1 MDEINELVA
10 KNLQA
15 LRKARHLTQ
24 QEFAETL
31 GYSDKSISKWEL
43 GKAIPSAEIL
53 LQIADFYGVTVDSI
67 LRGPIEVQTSPKEED
82 KKKNTNKIAIACLA
96 ASFIVLA
103 ATCVFVNGV
112 ISLQTFDYW
121 IVFLWVIPAVGLLD
135 GILVKKFWGK
145 GLAETI
151 LFSVFIW
158 GLLLSFS
165 LTFYFF
171 LDQNI
176 FFVFFVGIPLQA
188 SLLLYETIKK

>member
-67 LRGPIEVQTSPKEED
+67 LRGPIEVQTSPKKED

>member
-1 MDEINELVA
+1 MYEINELVA

>member
-67 LRGPIEVQTSPKEED
+67 LRGPVEIQSNPKEED
-82 KKKNTNKIAIACLA
+82 EKKNTNKIAIACLA

-112 ISLQTFDYW
+112 ISLHTFDYW

-145 GLAETI
+145 GFAETI
-151 LFSVFIW
+151 LFSIFIW

>member
-67 LRGPIEVQTSPKEED
+67 LRGPVEIQSNPKEED

-112 ISLQTFDYW
+112 ISLHTFDYW

-145 GLAETI
+145 GVAETI
-151 LFSVFIW
+151 LFSIFIW